1 MDMVHTLKQEEAD
14 ERVQAS
20 SKAKKFV
27 LWLFVVS
34 STIMFGGFTS
44 YYIVFA
50 ASKGKGHG
58 LVLPDA
64 FEYSTAILLVSSI
77 CLFIAAKAVRKQ
89 NYSTQQILLWVTL
102 ALGVAFGYMQ
112 IEAWSALY
120 HTGATLVNNNAAIS
134 VIYIVSGMHLLHI
147 FVGLCLILNSLWGT
161 YTKVSSENAVYR
173 IEIASIFW
181 HFIDILWIYLYV
193 FLLLN
198 S

>member
-1 MDMVHTLKQEEAD
+1 MVHTLNQEEIRPEANP
-14 ERVQAS
+14 S
-20 SKAKKFV
+20 SKAKKFI

-44 YYIVFA
+44 FYIVFA

-58 LVLPDA
+58 LVLPDV
-64 FEYSTAILLVSSI
+64 FLYSTIILLLSSVF
-77 CLFIAAKAVRKQ
+77 LFLAAKAVRKQ
-89 NYSTQQILLWVTL
+89 QVQSQKLFLWLT
-102 ALGVAFGYMQ
+102 VAFGAGFGYLQ
-112 IEAWSALY
+112 FDAWSALY
-120 HTGATLVNNNAAIS
+120 QTGATLVNNNAAIS
-134 VIYIVSGMHLLHI
+134 LIYIISGMHLLHI
-147 FVGLCLILNSLWGT
+147 FAGLLIILNSLWGAYRNVPQAT
-161 YTKVSSENAVYR
+161 AVYR

>member
-1 MDMVHTLKQEEAD
+1 MVHTLKEQDVKYGEELNT
-14 ERVQAS
+14 
-20 SKAKKFV
+20 KPKKFI

-44 YYIVFA
+44 FYIVFA

-64 FEYSTAILLVSSI
+64 FMYSSLILIGSSV
-77 CLFIAAKAVRKQ
+77 CLFLAAKALKAGNIGSQ
-89 NYSTQQILLWVTL
+89 KILLWGTMVL
-102 ALGVAFGYMQ
+102 ALVFGYLQ
-112 IEAWSALY
+112 VDAWSALY

-134 VIYIVSGMHLLHI
+134 LIYIVSGFHLLHI
-147 FVGLCLILNSLWGT
+147 FGGLCFILNCLFGA
-161 YTKVSSENAVYR
+161 YGNIPVAKAKYR
-173 IEIASIFW
+173 MEIASIFW

>member
-1 MDMVHTLKQEEAD
+1 MVHTLNHSELEP
-14 ERVQAS
+14 EVPTS
-20 SKAKKFV
+20 LKAKKFI

-58 LVLPDA
+58 LVLPDV
-64 FEYSTAILLVSSI
+64 FMYSTAVLVLSSI
-77 CLFIAAKAVRKQ
+77 CLFFAAKAVRNQ
-89 NYSTQQILLWVTL
+89 NIQSQKIFLSATMV
-102 ALGVAFGYMQ
+102 LGLVFAYFQVG
-112 IEAWSALY
+112 AWSELY
-120 HTGATLVNNNAAIS
+120 QTGATLVNNNAAIS
-134 VIYIVSGMHLLHI
+134 LIYIVSGMHLLHI
-147 FVGLCLILNSLWGT
+147 FAGLCFIGISLFGAFT
-161 YTKVSSENAVYR
+161 NVPAQKAVYR

>member
-1 MDMVHTLKQEEAD
+1 MVHTLKQEEVNQ
-14 ERVQAS
+14 RVEAS
-20 SKAKKFV
+20 SKARKFI

-58 LVLPDA
+58 LVLPAA
-64 FEYSTAILLVSSI
+64 FEYSTALLILSSV
-77 CLFIAAKAVRKQ
+77 CLFFAAKAVRKQ
-89 NYSTQQILLWVTL
+89 NFKVQQAFLWLTL
-102 ALGVAFGYMQ
+102 VLGIAFGYMQ
-112 IEAWSALY
+112 VEAWSALY
-120 HTGATLVNNNAAIS
+120 RTGATLVNNNAAIS
-134 VIYIVSGMHLLHI
+134 VIYIVSGMHLIHI
-147 FVGLCLILNSLWGT
+147 FAGLCIILNSLWGT
-161 YTKVSSENAVYR
+161 YTKVSPETAVYR